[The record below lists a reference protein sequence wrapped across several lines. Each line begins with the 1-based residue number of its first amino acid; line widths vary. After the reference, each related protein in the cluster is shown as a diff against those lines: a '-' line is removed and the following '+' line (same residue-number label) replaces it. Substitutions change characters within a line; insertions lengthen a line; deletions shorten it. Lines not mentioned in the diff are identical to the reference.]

1 MKKLCL
7 LAALATLAA
16 CQPQEKGYTIE
27 GTLTGDSIPEGK
39 VYLQKQLPFEVM
51 RIDSAVMEHGKFR
64 LQGQINQP
72 EM

>member
-39 VYLQKQLPFEVM
+39 V
-51 RIDSAVMEHGKFR
+51 
-64 LQGQINQP
+64 
-72 EM
+72 